1 MSTFIV
7 ISLGRDTR
15 PIPVRFRRAVRAK
28 LAPMGGTFYSR
39 HKGGSV
45 NEEIVLLL
53 ALQEKDQ
60 QRSDLTSQVENL
72 NAQKEQIKRKIER
85 ERSEV
90 GTLGER
96 LEELKHESRLK
107 NHEVDEL
114 DIQIHDYRKEL
125 EERIISYKEMESLRV
140 KIANQSER
148 IDGMENAALSLMDQ
162 IEETTVRLNKAK
174 EDISVREEKLN
185 ADCAGIVDHITQVK
199 EGIEKVERERAEI
212 AAKIPSHLL
221 KRYEHLHTKF
231 SDPIV
236 TINDGACSGCK
247 LTVSGTT
254 MGRVRGGLEIVS
266 CENCSRILYIR

>member
-1 MSTFIV
+1 M
-7 ISLGRDTR
+7 
-15 PIPVRFRRAVRAK
+15 
-28 LAPMGGTFYSR
+28 
-39 HKGGSV
+39 

-85 ERSEV
+85 ERTEV
-90 GTLGER
+90 ETLGER
-96 LEELKHESRLK
+96 MEELKHESRLK
-107 NHEVDEL
+107 NHEVDQL

-125 EERIISYKEMESLRV
+125 KTGIISYKEMEALRI
-140 KIANQSER
+140 KITNQSER
-148 IDGMENAALSLMDQ
+148 IDEMENAALSLMDQ
-162 IEETTVRLNKAK
+162 IEEMTVRLNKANA
-174 EDISVREEKLN
+174 DLSAREEKLN
-185 ADCAGIVDHITQVK
+185 ADCAGIIGHITQVK
-199 EGIEKVERERAEI
+199 AGMEEVERERTEI

-247 LTVSGTT
+247 LTVGGTT
-254 MGRVRGGLEIVS
+254 IGRVRGGLEIVS
-266 CENCSRILYIR
+266 CENCSRILYIP